1 MKWILR
7 FLAAALVTSLAAC
20 TPAPVRSGLAET
32 WIGSPNFDARRPN
45 FVVIHHT
52 SDATAAIALHTLT
65 EPARAV
71 SAHYLIDRDGRLY
84 QLVDERRRAWHAGK
98 SQWGNDSDINSAS
111 LGIELDNNGEEPFA
125 EAQIAALLALLDDIQ
140 KRYAIPAAN
149 FIGHADVAPTRK
161 NDPSRYFPWRRLA
174 QRGYGLWCESP
185 PPELPPGFDAA
196 LALRVLG
203 YDVSD
208 LNAAVQAFKLHF
220 IQDESPP
227 VLSESDKRVL
237 NCLVLSK
244 IPQH

>member
-1 MKWILR
+1 MLGPT
-7 FLAAALVTSLAAC
+7 LAITLAAC
-20 TPAPVRSGLAET
+20 TPAPVKTPLAERWLGT
-32 WIGSPNFDARRPN
+32 PNFDARRPN

-52 SDATAAIALHTLT
+52 SDATAGIALNTLT
-65 EPARAV
+65 DPARAV
-71 SAHYLIDRDGRLY
+71 SAHYLIDRDGTLY

-98 SQWGNDSDINSAS
+98 SQWGNDTDFNSSS

-125 EAQIAALLALLDDIQ
+125 EAQIVALLALLEDIE

-174 QRGYGLWCESP
+174 QRGYGLWCDTP
-185 PPELPPGFDAA
+185 PSELPPGFDSV
-196 LALRVLG
+196 LSLRALG

-208 LNAAVQAFKLHF
+208 LSAAVQAFKLHF

-227 VLSESDKRVL
+227 VLSESDKRML
-237 NCLVLSK
+237 DCLVLGK
-244 IPQH
+244 IRQP